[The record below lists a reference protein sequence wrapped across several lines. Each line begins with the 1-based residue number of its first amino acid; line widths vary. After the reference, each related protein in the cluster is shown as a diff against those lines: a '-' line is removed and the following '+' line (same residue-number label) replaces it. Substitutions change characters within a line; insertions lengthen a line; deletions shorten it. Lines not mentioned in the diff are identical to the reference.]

1 MLSVA
6 RSRLALI
13 VQLSFLALHGIALSL
28 GAIYAYNTPQLYENN
43 SHNKAGWIV
52 TWIVATQCILEIV
65 KLVARAGKTDD
76 ATQEEQTSFLPMTSN
91 ALERHEQDQGVQPA
105 ESYRYSDDSGHFTA
119 SQPSR
124 TDSVSSNGTY
134 TQEEEQ
140 KLHQYNTHGKH
151 DLADGHSEEHGLL
164 GGPKI
169 LRIMTSFVAAA
180 VSSKALRVIDAISNA
195 IDRTILPI
203 GFVAFVTGAAVYG
216 GVFVSYSSKS
226 ASMPEL
232 TRE

>member
-6 RSRLALI
+6 GSRLALI

-28 GAIYAYNTPQLYENN
+28 GAIYSYNTPQLYENN
-43 SHNKAGWIV
+43 SHNKVGWIV
-52 TWIVATQCILEIV
+52 TWIVATQCVLEIV
-65 KLVARAGKTDD
+65 KLVARVGKTDD
-76 ATQEEQTSFLPMTSN
+76 GNQEEQMSFLQMTTN
-91 ALERHEQDQGVQPA
+91 ALERQEQDRGAQPA

-124 TDSVSSNGTY
+124 TDSVSSSGTY

-140 KLHQYNTHGKH
+140 ELHQYDARGKH
-151 DLADGHSEEHGLL
+151 DLDDRHPEEHGVFYS
-164 GGPKI
+164 PKI
-169 LRIMTSFVAAA
+169 HRIMTSFVATAL
-180 VSSKALRVIDAISNA
+180 SSKALRVIDTITNA

-216 GVFVSYSSKS
+216 GIFVSYPFES
-226 ASMPEL
+226 ASCQS
-232 TRE
+232 

>member
-28 GAIYAYNTPQLYENN
+28 GTTYAYNTPQLYENN
-43 SHNKAGWIV
+43 SHKKVGWIV
-52 TWIVATQCILEIV
+52 TWIVATQCVLEIV
-65 KLVARAGKTDD
+65 KLVARVGKTDD
-76 ATQEEQTSFLPMTSN
+76 GNQEEQMSFLPETTN
-91 ALERHEQDQGVQPA
+91 ALERHEQDHGKQSG

-124 TDSVSSNGTY
+124 PDSVSSSGTY

-140 KLHQYNTHGKH
+140 KLHQYNVRKFDSDDRHPEK
-151 DLADGHSEEHGLL
+151 HGLWSS
-164 GGPKI
+164 PKI
-169 LRIMTSFVAAA
+169 HRITSSFAAA
-180 VSSKALRVIDAISNA
+180 LSSKALRVIDTISNA
-195 IDRTILPI
+195 IDRAILPI

-216 GVFVSYSSKS
+216 GVFVGLSLEFPP
-226 ASMPEL
+226 MPKL
-232 TRE
+232 TRD